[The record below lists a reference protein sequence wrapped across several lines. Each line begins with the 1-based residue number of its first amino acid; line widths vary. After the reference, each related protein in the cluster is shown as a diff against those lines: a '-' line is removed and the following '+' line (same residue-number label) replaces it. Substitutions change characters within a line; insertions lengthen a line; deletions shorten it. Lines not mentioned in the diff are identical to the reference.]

1 MSKEFKVD
9 LALYAKDNKLLEE
22 ECWKQFKHTAAREKH
37 LIRLVKQ
44 ARLRSF
50 RVAVKY
56 KFGYEVPKTYYAR
69 ALELDTIAGN
79 HKWRDANLLEHKK
92 LAQYKVFEDNGRFSY
107 DKVPKAKRV
116 PTNQRPHYL

>member
-1 MSKEFKVD
+1 MQKTTN
-9 LALYAKDNKLLEE
+9 Y
-22 ECWKQFKHTAAREKH
+22 WKKNAGNNHTAAREKH

-56 KFGYEVPKTYYAR
+56 KFGYEVPKTYAR

-92 LAQYKVFEDNGRFSY
+92 LAQYKVFKDKGRFS
-107 DKVPKAKRV
+107 AL
-116 PTNQRPHYL
+116 TAG